1 MKTRSLAL
9 VLVAICLACA
19 VGHAAVVTDNFNR
32 ASLGPNWAA
41 HAAYRIVNNAL
52 SNTSTT
58 PGWNY
63 LAVFTAV
70 TNPTEVSFKWATNA
84 TVDGINAGGIAIFLN
99 APSSTA
105 TGYCVIRRGGYI
117 LLCPVVNGEVIRD
130 QPIDTKPVAL
140 PNYRPGDV
148 IKVVASTDGTGH
160 HFDFYINGLFD
171 TRVNDPQKRYG
182 TSGVL
187 YAGVSLFGNLA
198 NDIDDFTV
206 RAPVITVTAP
216 NGGEKWTVNSTYN
229 VTWTYSD
236 YSGNVKIEY
245 STDSGTSWS
254 TVVASTAN
262 TGSYAWKIP
271 NTPSNTCRVRI
282 SSATS
287 GIPMDISDADFT
299 IEPETEQIT
308 LISPNGGETWIVNT
322 QRQIT
327 WSATS
332 VITNVRLWYS
342 LNGGANWTEIAVAPN
357 TGSYTWTLP
366 AQTSTTAMIKVADA
380 LDGLPSDQSDGVFT
394 ISSLVVLRV
403 QSSSGE
409 PGKTGAV
416 NIWLNNQVNVRGIL
430 FRLTDD
436 PNYLQV
442 SAPLGSS
449 VTPVG
454 RATGFTTAATEKDG
468 YVQVLLASMSGAVI
482 PVGNGPIL
490 QIKYDI
496 NPAAPLGSSSN
507 LVLTNVSIS
516 DANNQQVVPD
526 IVNGLFSY
534 VKVGDLNGNGKVTK
548 ADIAVMA
555 DIVLGKVVPTAAQL
569 LSGDVDHDGDI
580 DLFDMLAVFDLFP

>member
-1 MKTRSLAL
+1 MKARTSLL
-9 VLVAICLACA
+9 GLVAIAVACTMSQ
-19 VGHAAVVTDNFNR
+19 AAVVTDNFNR
-32 ASLGPNWAA
+32 STLGPNWAA
-41 HAAYRIVNNAL
+41 HAAYQIVNNAL
-52 SNTSTT
+52 ANTSTT

-70 TNPTEVSFKWATNA
+70 SNPTEVSFKWTTYA

-99 APSSTA
+99 APSANA

-130 QPIDTKPVAL
+130 QPIDSKPVAL
-140 PNYRPGDV
+140 PVYKAGDV
-148 IKVVASTDGTGH
+148 IKVVASTDATGH

-182 TSGVL
+182 TSGAL
-187 YAGVSLFGNLA
+187 YAGVSLFGNMA
-198 NDIDDFTV
+198 NDIDDFSV
-206 RAPVITVTAP
+206 RAPVLTVTSP

-229 VTWTYSD
+229 ITWTYSD
-236 YSGNVKIEY
+236 YSGNVKLEY
-245 STDSGTSWS
+245 STDAGTSW
-254 TVVASTAN
+254 TTIVASTSN

-287 GIPMDISDADFT
+287 GIPSDISDANFS

-308 LISPNGGETWIVNT
+308 LVSPNGGETWIVNT

-342 LNGGANWTEIAVAPN
+342 MNGGANWTEITTAPN
-357 TGSYTWTLP
+357 TGSYTWTVP
-366 AQTSTTAMIKVADA
+366 AQTSTMAKIKVEDA
-380 LDGLPSDQSDGVFT
+380 LDGLPSDESDGVFN
-394 ISSLVVLRV
+394 IASLVAVTV
-403 QSSSGE
+403 QNSSGE
-409 PGKTGAV
+409 PGKTGIV

-430 FRLTDD
+430 FRLTDIPD
-436 PNYLQV
+436 SLQ
-442 SAPLGSS
+442 AGTPLA
-449 VTPVG
+449 TPVG
-454 RATGFTTAATEKDG
+454 RATGFTVSASEKDG
-468 YVQVLLASMSGAVI
+468 YVQVLLVSMAGAVI

-490 QIKYDI
+490 QLKYTIKP
-496 NPAAPLGSSSN
+496 NTPLGTSSN
-507 LVLTNVSIS
+507 LVLSNVSIS

-526 IVNGLFSY
+526 LNNGIFSY
-534 VKVGDLNGNGKVTK
+534 VKVGDLNGNGAVTK
-548 ADIAVMA
+548 ADLAIMA
-555 DIVLGKVVPTAAQL
+555 DIVLGKTAPTPAQM